1 MGEGDKKM
9 KIVQLA
15 QKALRL
21 ILEHV
26 KCTERRW
33 YNTKRKRRLRNR
45 DFTII
50 ASNCNGTLMYHDL
63 GLRYL
68 TPTVNL
74 AMGMDDFVKMAAGL
88 KQYMEK
94 DIVEVKGESGCPA
107 GLLGDVRINFVH
119 YDTFEEG
126 RRKWDERKKRI
137 NWENLFIVGTEKDG
151 CSYET
156 LQRFDSLPYKNKVVF
171 THVEY
176 PEFSSAYYI
185 RGFEDKGELGVL
197 TFYKKRFW
205 RRRYL
210 DDFDYVNFLNHPA
223 AGESGGNKHD

>member
-1 MGEGDKKM
+1 M
-9 KIVQLA
+9 KIAQLTQKTVQM
-15 QKALRL
+15 
-21 ILEHV
+21 ILEHM
-26 KCTERRW
+26 KRTERQW
-33 YNTKRKRRLRNR
+33 YNARRRKRLKNK

-50 ASNCNGTLMYHDL
+50 ASNCNGTLMYYDL

-74 AMGMDDFVKMAAGL
+74 AIGMDDFVKMAENL
-88 KQYMEK
+88 EHYMEQE
-94 DIVEVKGESGCPA
+94 IVEGKGEDGCPV
-107 GLLGDVRINFVH
+107 GLLGDIRINFVH

-126 RRKWDERKKRI
+126 VKKWEERKKRI
-137 NWENLFIVGTEKDG
+137 RWENLFLIGTEKDG

-156 LQRFDSLPYKNKVVF
+156 LQRFDRLPYENKVIF

-176 PEFSSAYYI
+176 PEFSSACYV
-185 RGFEDKGELGVL
+185 RGFEEKGELGVL

-210 DDFDYVNFLNHPA
+210 DDFDYVSFLNRPL
-223 AGESGGNKHD
+223 EKKSGGEKHD